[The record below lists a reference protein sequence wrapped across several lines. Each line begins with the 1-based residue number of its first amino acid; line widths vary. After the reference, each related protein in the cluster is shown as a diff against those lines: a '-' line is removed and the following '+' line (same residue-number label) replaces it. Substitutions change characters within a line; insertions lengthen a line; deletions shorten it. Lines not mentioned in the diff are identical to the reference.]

1 MPMKER
7 FEGEQNRPQLVAS
20 LRRQDFAGGQLEI
33 AKALADAG
41 ELVEFRPGENIIVQN
56 AVDNDI
62 YLLVAGVIAIIV
74 NGAQVATRSAGQH
87 IGEMAA
93 IEASLP
99 RSATVTV
106 LEHAVALKLS
116 SAAFMG
122 IGEKFPSVWLP
133 IAQELSKRLHQRNKT
148 IYLPNQA
155 SKLFVMSSSEA
166 LKIAHALRTG
176 LEKDV
181 FSTVWDDGVF
191 FAGGYPLEALEKQV
205 SEADFAVAIAEPD
218 DISESRGKRAPTVRD
233 NVLFELGLFMGK
245 LSRYRTILVHPRVK
259 DLKLPSDL
267 QGLTLVPYQAGDDA
281 TVAERI
287 APVCETIRELV
298 KRLGVR
304 TFAIEED
311 R

>member
-1 MPMKER
+1 MKER

-33 AKALADAG
+33 AHALADAG
-41 ELVEFRPGENIIVQN
+41 DLVEFKPGDNIIIQN

-62 YLLVAGVIAIIV
+62 YLLVTGAVAVIV
-74 NGAQVATRSAGQH
+74 NGAQVAIRSAGQH
-87 IGEMAA
+87 VGEMAA

-99 RSATVTV
+99 RAATVTV
-106 LEHAVALKLS
+106 LEHAVALKLT
-116 SAAFMG
+116 SAAFMAV
-122 IGEKFPSVWLP
+122 GEKFPSVWLP
-133 IAQELSKRLHQRNKT
+133 IAQELSRRLYQRNKT

-155 SKLFVMSSSEA
+155 PKLFIMSSSEA
-166 LKIAHALRTG
+166 LKIAHALRSG
-176 LEKDV
+176 LDKDV

-205 SEADFAVAIAEPD
+205 GESDFAVAIAEPD
-218 DISESRGKRAPTVRD
+218 DISESRGQRAPTVRD

-245 LSRYRTILVHPRVK
+245 LSRYRTILVHPKVK
-259 DLKLPSDL
+259 DLRLPSDL
-267 QGLTLVPYQAGDDA
+267 QGLTLVPYQAGDDS
-281 TVAERI
+281 TVTERI
-287 APVCETIRELV
+287 EPVCNTIRALV

-304 TFAIEED
+304 TFAIEKD